1 MVNGMKSFLRKVKIK
16 MTEEIKN
23 PLSDKVVV
31 LQYTIEQINDIINM
45 VNKPLTTPVM
55 AWANL
60 IVNIQDQCAPQIEEL
75 NKKAEDESKTTTE
88 KSGN

>member
-1 MVNGMKSFLRKVKIK
+1 

-31 LQYTIEQINDIINM
+31 LQYTVEAINDIVNM
-45 VNKPLTTPVM
+45 MNKPLMTTTM

-60 IVNIQDQCAPQIEEL
+60 IVNIQDQCAPQIEAFNQSLKE
-75 NKKAEDESKTTTE
+75 KDEPKTTVE
-88 KSGN
+88 EQGN